1 MNKKNITNHYIISLT
16 TITNHYHDI
25 LVGGFNPSEQYISQ
39 LGLLFPIYG
48 KIIQMFETTN
58 HNIYIYI
65 HNIEGKKEFENNQTS
80 TMAKLD
86 RDLSGGP
93 SIPISPG
100 PD

>member
-1 MNKKNITNHYIISLT
+1 MLKH
-16 TITNHYHDI
+16 
-25 LVGGFNPSEQYISQ
+25 ISQ
-39 LGLLFPIYG
+39 WEGLSHILW

-58 HNIYIYI
+58 HNIYI